1 MRLSVLKLLSIY
13 LIVLAGQSSVS
24 ASPTFSQQCFETEA
38 DAKKHKSHYEY
49 REIDNSDV
57 SKKYELAKQFD
68 FQKDVELSAIQSVLG
83 ISETTTD
90 EATKLTLHQW
100 TIMFSF
106 SSTASN
112 IEYNSSNGYCLQTR
126 PRSFNTITYTWTP
139 EIYDN
144 TRGTVASYA
153 FHM

>member
-1 MRLSVLKLLSIY
+1 MKPSILKILGICL
-13 LIVLAGQSSVS
+13 VALAGFNSAS

-68 FQKDVELSAIQSVLG
+68 FQEDVELSAIQSVLG
-83 ISETTTD
+83 ASETTTD
-90 EATKLTLHQW
+90 EATQLTSHKW

-106 SSTASN
+106 SSSASN

-139 EIYDN
+139 EIFDE
-144 TRGTVASYA
+144 TRGTVRSYA